1 MKGDTTSGART
12 PVTVTGR
19 GWPSTGDV
27 TPVPRGIL
35 KDRAK
40 SAQSPPPIPPI
51 SATSGAV
58 PAEWV
63 YPLHVPLET
72 LYTGARLRYRVT
84 RYLLSGETQESY
96 VGKYLCLHIAVGGK
110 Y

>member
-1 MKGDTTSGART
+1 MREARRQEVESIKGDTTPGTRT
-12 PVTVTGR
+12 PATVTGR
-19 GWPSTGDV
+19 GWPTAGDV
-27 TPVPRGIL
+27 TPGPRGIL
-35 KDRAK
+35 KDRSK
-40 SAQSPPPIPPI
+40 SVLSPPPIPPI
-51 SATSGAV
+51 TATSGAV

-96 VGKYLCLHIAVGGK
+96 VGK
-110 Y
+110 

>member
-1 MKGDTTSGART
+1 MMRRQEAESMKGDTTPGVRT
-12 PVTVTGR
+12 PATVTGR
-19 GWPSTGDV
+19 GWPSAGDV
-27 TPVPRGIL
+27 TPGGPRSIL
-35 KDRAK
+35 KDRTKTAI
-40 SAQSPPPIPPI
+40 SPPPIPPI
-51 SATSGAV
+51 TATSGAV

-96 VGKYLCLHIAVGGK
+96 VGK
-110 Y
+110 